1 MLTRQNQGSLGA
13 SYWRMTSQDDR
24 LPRGV
29 SICLVVVVCAS
40 LRMLLSCL
48 VPARGRFFR
57 SWCLRAG
64 VGALLRL
71 HGRWSWLPSPG
82 VVSGRCSVRLLLACL
97 PLPRLPLACRS
108 FMSVSRAS
116 PSGAAPS
123 TRVPCGGVCT
133 TRGCDTPATRRQ
145 RASCSAK
152 PPSHQIGDRAGRNS
166 RRRRCGVRG
175 IVWARLLTKVPPH
188 QGASSP
194 RCLLTKWPPHQG
206 VAKATSPQI
215 SHAIPRRCESTQAQK
230 PRNFNDPTSKPET
243 FSGELHAKSL
253 DPALSTPRKVARNS
267 FRASFGDSSKTA

>member
-1 MLTRQNQGSLGA
+1 MLTRQNQGSLDV
-13 SYWRMTSQDDR
+13 SYWRMTPQDDR

-29 SICLVVVVCAS
+29 SIRLVVVVCAS

-82 VVSGRCSVRLLLACL
+82 IVSGRCSVRRPPRCHVRHRCIGRGGVGRWHVGHLCL
-97 PLPRLPLACRS
+97 FPELHRRVRRP
-108 FMSVSRAS
+108 
-116 PSGAAPS
+116 

-152 PPSHQIGDRAGRNS
+152 PPSHQIGDRTVHNS
-166 RRRRCGVRG
+166 RGR
-175 IVWARLLTKVPPH
+175 
-188 QGASSP
+188 
-194 RCLLTKWPPHQG
+194 
-206 VAKATSPQI
+206 
-215 SHAIPRRCESTQAQK
+215 
-230 PRNFNDPTSKPET
+230 
-243 FSGELHAKSL
+243 
-253 DPALSTPRKVARNS
+253 
-267 FRASFGDSSKTA
+267 

>member
-82 VVSGRCSVRLLLACL
+82 VVSGRCSVRLPLACL
-97 PLPRLPLACRS
+97 PLPRRPLARRS
-108 FMSVSRAS
+108 FMSVSRAL
-116 PSGAAPS
+116 PSGAAPYAGS
-123 TRVPCGGVCT
+123 VWGVCT

-152 PPSHQIGDRAGRNS
+152 PPSHQIGDRTVHNS
-166 RRRRCGVRG
+166 RGR
-175 IVWARLLTKVPPH
+175 
-188 QGASSP
+188 
-194 RCLLTKWPPHQG
+194 
-206 VAKATSPQI
+206 
-215 SHAIPRRCESTQAQK
+215 
-230 PRNFNDPTSKPET
+230 
-243 FSGELHAKSL
+243 
-253 DPALSTPRKVARNS
+253 
-267 FRASFGDSSKTA
+267 

>member
-82 VVSGRCSVRLLLACL
+82 VVSGRCSVRLPLACL
-97 PLPRLPLACRS
+97 PLPRRPLACRP

-116 PSGAAPS
+116 PSGAAPYAGS
-123 TRVPCGGVCT
+123 VWGGFALH
-133 TRGCDTPATRRQ
+133 GGATRR
-145 RASCSAK
+145 RHA
-152 PPSHQIGDRAGRNS
+152 
-166 RRRRCGVRG
+166 VRG
-175 IVWARLLTKVPPH
+175 LRVVQNPHRTRLEIARCIIR
-188 QGASSP
+188 A
-194 RCLLTKWPPHQG
+194 
-206 VAKATSPQI
+206 A
-215 SHAIPRRCESTQAQK
+215 
-230 PRNFNDPTSKPET
+230 
-243 FSGELHAKSL
+243 GE
-253 DPALSTPRKVARNS
+253 
-267 FRASFGDSSKTA
+267 GG

>member
-1 MLTRQNQGSLGA
+1 
-13 SYWRMTSQDDR
+13 MTSQDDR

-82 VVSGRCSVRLLLACL
+82 VVSGRCSVRLPLACL
-97 PLPRLPLACRS
+97 PLPRRPLACRS

-116 PSGAAPS
+116 PSGAAPYAGS
-123 TRVPCGGVCT
+123 VWGVCT

-152 PPSHQIGDRAGRNS
+152 PPHRP
-166 RRRRCGVRG
+166 RRRAPQHPTG
-175 IVWARLLTKVPPH
+175 RLGH
-188 QGASSP
+188 QGTAAECDTNSQWSGP
-194 RCLLTKWPPHQG
+194 TVSLRRLGTTAGPE
-206 VAKATSPQI
+206 ATS
-215 SHAIPRRCESTQAQK
+215 
-230 PRNFNDPTSKPET
+230 
-243 FSGELHAKSL
+243 
-253 DPALSTPRKVARNS
+253 
-267 FRASFGDSSKTA
+267 

>member
-82 VVSGRCSVRLLLACL
+82 VVSGRCSVRLPLACL
-97 PLPRLPLACRS
+97 PLPRLPLACLPLPRLPLACLPLPRRPLACRS

-116 PSGAAPS
+116 PSGAAPYEGS
-123 TRVPCGGVCT
+123 VWGVCT

-152 PPSHQIGDRAGRNS
+152 PPSHQIGDRTVHNS
-166 RRRRCGVRG
+166 RGR
-175 IVWARLLTKVPPH
+175 
-188 QGASSP
+188 
-194 RCLLTKWPPHQG
+194 
-206 VAKATSPQI
+206 
-215 SHAIPRRCESTQAQK
+215 
-230 PRNFNDPTSKPET
+230 
-243 FSGELHAKSL
+243 
-253 DPALSTPRKVARNS
+253 
-267 FRASFGDSSKTA
+267 